1 MAVGSDACGRHGL
14 MRSHCVFDALGRLR
28 QKVEQTVQTRG
39 RLRGE
44 LDLECHVR
52 SGFTRAATF
61 ASSFDKTRSEGME
74 IRVCS
79 CSDGAD
85 RPGRRYRQSGMLDP
99 DCVASPKSR
108 RLMASVHLGA
118 AWCIAR
124 RPTARLMRSE
134 GKGAAGRW
142 PLCPGAHSEPDPSAT
157 SVADIETSPRCS
169 DIPVS
174 GTVPSATKPSS
185 RASRTSCMNR
195 TEESAAMHAP
205 LHTPVGAARFR
216 RCFMG
221 RAVLRRHRGRWAA
234 PVPRAAAPS
243 GSRH

>member
-1 MAVGSDACGRHGL
+1 LNVMCGAASPVPRPL
-14 MRSHCVFDALGRLR
+14 AQASTR
-28 QKVEQTVQTRG
+28 QGPKG
-39 RLRGE
+39 W
-44 LDLECHVR
+44 R
-52 SGFTRAATF
+52 SGCARALTVP
-61 ASSFDKTRSEGME
+61 T
-74 IRVCS
+74 
-79 CSDGAD
+79 D
-85 RPGRRYRQSGMLDP
+85 RAGDAVKPAMLSP

-108 RLMASVHLGA
+108 RLMASAYLGA

-134 GKGAAGRW
+134 GQGAAGRW
-142 PLCPGAHSEPDPSAT
+142 PHCAGAHFEPDPSVT

-174 GTVPSATKPSS
+174 GTVPSATRPSS

-205 LHTPVGAARFR
+205 LHTPVGTARFR
-216 RCFMG
+216 RGRVG
-221 RAVLRRHRGRWAA
+221 RAVLRRRRGRLAA